1 MSRGRTGERRL
12 NKKLPIMDI
21 VIQLILTQGRD
32 IFGDTFNLHG
42 LKSEAFKTALYNQLL
57 EIVRENENIQNTEV
71 GQFMKYRYNRIIVDF
86 AAYVRSRN
94 APLEIFKVRGINHFS
109 IVGDSNA

>member
-42 LKSEAFKTALYNQLL
+42 LKSEAFKTALYNQL
-57 EIVRENENIQNTEV
+57 
-71 GQFMKYRYNRIIVDF
+71 
-86 AAYVRSRN
+86 
-94 APLEIFKVRGINHFS
+94 
-109 IVGDSNA
+109 